1 MTSHVDFRVIKV
13 YMALCVCVCV
23 CVCVGGGGV
32 LNSDTGLEL
41 RPVMYSFCLFFVISE
56 YVN

>member
-1 MTSHVDFRVIKV
+1 
-13 YMALCVCVCV
+13 MALCVCVCV
-23 CVCVGGGGV
+23 CMCGVCVCVCVCGGG

-41 RPVMYSFCLFFVISE
+41 RPVTYSFCLFFVISE